1 MPGGMGDIGN
11 LPTEDIVNMLNRS
24 DLDTGLD
31 TDLILTTA
39 KKIET
44 ILDIPSRSFAARNKD
59 IGV

>member
-24 DLDTGLD
+24 ELATGLD
-31 TDLILTTA
+31 TDLVLATA
-39 KKIET
+39 KKIEA
-44 ILDIPSRSFAARNKD
+44 ILDIPSRSYVARNKD